1 MHNYN
6 NYQNFSLSFFCILY
20 YNHGVVFLQ
29 RYYQYILR
37 RIIFM
42 TAEKK
47 KLGLISKLLI
57 GIVAGALIGLFLP
70 EVLVRILVTVSSI
83 FSLFLKF
90 VIPFIIVS
98 FVICGIAD
106 LTQGAGKLLGITTAI
121 AYGSTILAGS
131 IAYIVATNLFPRIL
145 GSNLASEV
153 GDPSAGMLSSYF
165 TIPLSP
171 MIDVTAAIVFA
182 FVMGIGISY
191 LRSQGKGETLYN
203 FFTEFQA
210 IILKVLNTII
220 IPFLPVYVAGTFA
233 NIAYAGQ
240 IVTIMSLLGKVFATS
255 IPLQLCYLFVLFLIA
270 SIFGKK
276 NLFTLIKNQI
286 PAYLTAV
293 GTQSS
298 AATIPVNVACAEKN
312 GVSKQIREFVV
323 PLCATIHLAGSI
335 TALTCFTIAL
345 LYINGLDYSIGVYFP
360 FLLTLGIAMVAAPG
374 APGGAVMSALPFLPM
389 IGVAVDSPIATLL
402 IAMYLTQDSFGTA
415 GNVSGD
421 NAIAVIID
429 EINNRMHKKA

>member
-106 LTQGAGKLLGITTAI
+106 LAQGAGKLLGITTAI

-165 TIPLSP
+165 TIPLAP
-171 MIDVTAAIVFA
+171 MLDVTAAIVFA

-240 IVTIMSLLGKVFATS
+240 IVTIMGLLGKVFATS

-389 IGVAVDSPIATLL
+389 IGIAVDSPIATLL

-429 EINNRMHKKA
+429 EINNRIHKKA

>member
-1 MHNYN
+1 
-6 NYQNFSLSFFCILY
+6 
-20 YNHGVVFLQ
+20 
-29 RYYQYILR
+29 
-37 RIIFM
+37 M

-106 LTQGAGKLLGITTAI
+106 LAQGAGKLLGITTAI

-165 TIPLSP
+165 TIPLAP
-171 MIDVTAAIVFA
+171 MLDVTAAIVFA

-240 IVTIMSLLGKVFATS
+240 IVTIMGLLGKVFATS

>member
-1 MHNYN
+1 
-6 NYQNFSLSFFCILY
+6 
-20 YNHGVVFLQ
+20 
-29 RYYQYILR
+29 
-37 RIIFM
+37 M

-106 LTQGAGKLLGITTAI
+106 LAQGAGKLLGITTAI

-145 GSNLASEV
+145 GSSLASEV

-165 TIPLSP
+165 TIPLAP
-171 MIDVTAAIVFA
+171 MLDVTAAIVFA

-240 IVTIMSLLGKVFATS
+240 IVTIMGLLGKVFATS

-389 IGVAVDSPIATLL
+389 IGIAVDSPIATLL

>member
-1 MHNYN
+1 
-6 NYQNFSLSFFCILY
+6 
-20 YNHGVVFLQ
+20 
-29 RYYQYILR
+29 
-37 RIIFM
+37 M

-47 KLGLISKLLI
+47 KLGLISKLFI

-106 LTQGAGKLLGITTAI
+106 LAQGAGKLLGITTAI

-220 IPFLPVYVAGTFA
+220 SPFLPVYVAGTFA

-240 IVTIMSLLGKVFATS
+240 IVTIMGLLGKVFATS

-389 IGVAVDSPIATLL
+389 IGIAVDSPIATLL

-429 EINNRMHKKA
+429 EINNRMQKKA

>member
-1 MHNYN
+1 MIIIRKFHFL
-6 NYQNFSLSFFCILY
+6 FSIYCIIMNKLCFTAILISFFKED
-20 YNHGVVFLQ
+20 F
-29 RYYQYILR
+29 
-37 RIIFM
+37 FM
-42 TAEKK
+42 STEKK
-47 KLGLISKLLI
+47 GLGLISKLII
-57 GIVAGALIGLFLP
+57 GIVAGAIIGLVLP

-106 LTQGAGKLLGITTAI
+106 LAQGAGKLLGITTGI

-165 TIPLSP
+165 TIPLAP
-171 MIDVTAAIVFA
+171 MLDVTAAIVFA

-191 LRSQGKGETLYN
+191 LRSQGKGEVLYG

-240 IVTIMSLLGKVFATS
+240 IVTIMGLLGKVFATS

-335 TALTCFTIAL
+335 TALTCFTVAL

-389 IGVAVDSPIATLL
+389 IGIAVDSPIATLL

-429 EINNRMHKKA
+429 EINNRMMKKA

>member
-1 MHNYN
+1 
-6 NYQNFSLSFFCILY
+6 
-20 YNHGVVFLQ
+20 
-29 RYYQYILR
+29 
-37 RIIFM
+37 M

-106 LTQGAGKLLGITTAI
+106 LAQGAGKLLGITTAI

-145 GSNLASEV
+145 GNNLASEV

-165 TIPLSP
+165 TIPLAP
-171 MIDVTAAIVFA
+171 MLDVTAAIVFA

-240 IVTIMSLLGKVFATS
+240 IVTIMGLLGKVFATS

-286 PAYLTAV
+286 PAYVTAI

-335 TALTCFTIAL
+335 TALTCFTVAL

>member
-1 MHNYN
+1 M
-6 NYQNFSLSFFCILY
+6 S
-20 YNHGVVFLQ
+20 
-29 RYYQYILR
+29 
-37 RIIFM
+37 
-42 TAEKK
+42 TEKK
-47 KLGLISKLLI
+47 GLGLISKLII
-57 GIVAGALIGLFLP
+57 GIVAGAIIGLVLP
-70 EVLVRILVTVSSI
+70 EVLVRILVTVTSI

-90 VIPFIIVS
+90 VIPFIILT
-98 FVICGIAD
+98 FVVCGIAD

-131 IAYIVATNLFPRIL
+131 IAYTVATNLFPKIL

-153 GDPSAGMLSSYF
+153 GDPGAGMLSSYF

-191 LRSQGKGETLYN
+191 LRSQGKGEVLYG

-240 IVTIMSLLGKVFATS
+240 IVTIMGLLGKVFATS

-335 TALTCFTIAL
+335 TALTCFTVAL

-389 IGVAVDSPIATLL
+389 IGIAVDSPIATLL

-429 EINNRMHKKA
+429 EINNRMMKKA

>member
-1 MHNYN
+1 MIIIRKFHFL
-6 NYQNFSLSFFCILY
+6 FSIYCIIMNKLCFTAILISFFKED
-20 YNHGVVFLQ
+20 F
-29 RYYQYILR
+29 
-37 RIIFM
+37 FM
-42 TAEKK
+42 STEKK
-47 KLGLISKLLI
+47 GLGLISKLII
-57 GIVAGALIGLFLP
+57 GIVAGAIIGLVLP

-106 LTQGAGKLLGITTAI
+106 LAQGAGKLLGITTGI

-131 IAYIVATNLFPRIL
+131 IAYMVATNLFPRIL

-165 TIPLSP
+165 TIPLAP
-171 MIDVTAAIVFA
+171 MLDVTAAIVFA

-191 LRSQGKGETLYN
+191 LRSQGKGEVLYG

-240 IVTIMSLLGKVFATS
+240 IVTIMGLLGKVFATS

-335 TALTCFTIAL
+335 TALTCFTVAL
-345 LYINGLDYSIGVYFP
+345 LYINGLDYSIGVFFP

-389 IGVAVDSPIATLL
+389 IGIAVDSPIATLL

-429 EINNRMHKKA
+429 EINNRMMKKA

>member
-1 MHNYN
+1 
-6 NYQNFSLSFFCILY
+6 
-20 YNHGVVFLQ
+20 
-29 RYYQYILR
+29 
-37 RIIFM
+37 M

-106 LTQGAGKLLGITTAI
+106 LAQGAGKLLGITTAI

-145 GSNLASEV
+145 GNNLASEV

-165 TIPLSP
+165 TIPLAP
-171 MIDVTAAIVFA
+171 MLDVTAAIVFA

-240 IVTIMSLLGKVFATS
+240 IVTIMGLLGKVFATS

-335 TALTCFTIAL
+335 TALTCFTVAL

>member
-1 MHNYN
+1 MIIIRKFHFL
-6 NYQNFSLSFFCILY
+6 FSIYCIIMNKLCFTAILISFFKED
-20 YNHGVVFLQ
+20 F
-29 RYYQYILR
+29 
-37 RIIFM
+37 FM
-42 TAEKK
+42 STEKK
-47 KLGLISKLLI
+47 GLGLISKLII
-57 GIVAGALIGLFLP
+57 GIVAGAIIGLVLP
-70 EVLVRILVTVSSI
+70 EVLVRILVTVTSI

-106 LTQGAGKLLGITTAI
+106 LAQGAGKLLGITTGI

-131 IAYIVATNLFPRIL
+131 IAYMVATNLFPRIL

-165 TIPLSP
+165 TIPLAP
-171 MIDVTAAIVFA
+171 MLDVTAAIVFA

-191 LRSQGKGETLYN
+191 LRSQGKGEVLYG

-240 IVTIMSLLGKVFATS
+240 IVTIMGLLGKVFATS

-335 TALTCFTIAL
+335 TALTCFTVAL

-389 IGVAVDSPIATLL
+389 IGIAVDSPIATLL

-429 EINNRMHKKA
+429 EINNRMMKKA